1 VPRLKP
7 PQKKILFVFFDGV
20 GLAQRTR
27 RLNPFQ
33 FLPSKFFSFRRRK
46 IFPEFRGF
54 GKAIDATLGVG
65 GLPQS
70 ATGQASILSGVNAPR
85 LLGRHLNGFPNRELR
100 ELLSRESVFVKLKER
115 GLDATFANAYQP
127 EFFTLPLAKHY
138 VSVST
143 AAVTAAGIPL
153 NDIGAVAM
161 GRALYQEFTN
171 SYLNARGFS
180 LDVHTPEQA
189 GEILVNISL
198 CHDFTFYEYFL
209 SDLVGHRRSFDRALI
224 EVSKLDR
231 LLTGV
236 CARFNFDSHT
246 LLVTSDHGNL
256 EDPATKSHTRN
267 PVPLLAFGHDAR
279 FFTKKVRTLADITPA
294 ILGFFDR

>member
-1 VPRLKP
+1 VPRSQRLK
-7 PQKKILFVFFDGV
+7 KKILFIFFDGV
-20 GLAQRTR
+20 GLEPKPS
-27 RLNPFQ
+27 RLNPFH
-33 FLPSKFFSFRRRK
+33 FLPSKFFSFRRRR
-46 IFPEFRGF
+46 IFQEFAGY
-54 GKAIDATLGVG
+54 GKAIDATLGVS

-70 ATGQASILSGVNAPR
+70 ATGQASILSGVNAAR

-100 ELLSRESVFVKLKER
+100 ELLSRESVFVKLKQR

-127 EFFTLPLAKHY
+127 EFFTSPLAKQY

-153 NDIGAVAM
+153 NDIAAVAA
-161 GRALYQEFTN
+161 GRAVYQEFTN

-180 LDVHTPEQA
+180 LAVRTPEQA
-189 GEILVNISL
+189 GEVLVNISL
-198 CHDFTFYEYFL
+198 RHDFTFYEYFL

-236 CARFNFDSHT
+236 CARFDFRSHT

-267 PVPLLAFGHDAR
+267 PVPLLVFGHDAQ
-279 FFTKKVRTLADITPA
+279 FFTKKVRSLVDITPA
-294 ILGFFDR
+294 ILEFFDR

>member
-1 VPRLKP
+1 M
-7 PQKKILFVFFDGV
+7 
-20 GLAQRTR
+20 AQRAR

-33 FLPSKFFSFRRRK
+33 FLPSRFFSFRRRT
-46 IFPEFRGF
+46 IFREFAGY

-70 ATGQASILSGVNAPR
+70 ATGQASILSGVNAAR

-100 ELLSRESVFVKLKER
+100 ELLSRESVFVKLKKK

-127 EFFTLPLAKHY
+127 EFFTSPLARHY

-143 AAVTAAGIPL
+143 ASVTAAGIPL
-153 NDIGAVAM
+153 NDIAAVAS
-161 GRALYQEFTN
+161 GGALYQEFTN

-180 LDVHTPEQA
+180 LEVRTPEQA
-189 GEILVNISL
+189 GEILVKISL
-198 CHDFTFYEYFL
+198 RHDFTFYEYFL
-209 SDLVGHRRSFDRALI
+209 SDLVGHRKSFDRALI
-224 EVSKLDR
+224 EVYKLDR

-236 CARFNFDSHT
+236 CARFDFQSHT

-267 PVPLLAFGHDAR
+267 PVPLLAFGRDAQ
-279 FFTKKVRTLADITPA
+279 FFARRVRSLADITPA
-294 ILGFFDR
+294 ILEFFDR